1 MNGELV
7 DRSGRE
13 NIRSKYEA
21 RKAAKSGTLNE
32 ILPKPLDPI
41 LPGRILCVNNSG
53 TLEAQISLDT
63 YSLGPRSLITRAMV
77 DSVASAGGDV
87 VITPHDMV

>member
-1 MNGELV
+1 M
-7 DRSGRE
+7 
-13 NIRSKYEA
+13 
-21 RKAAKSGTLNE
+21 
-32 ILPKPLDPI
+32 
-41 LPGRILCVNNSG
+41 NNSG

-77 DSVASAGGDV
+77 DSVARAGGDV